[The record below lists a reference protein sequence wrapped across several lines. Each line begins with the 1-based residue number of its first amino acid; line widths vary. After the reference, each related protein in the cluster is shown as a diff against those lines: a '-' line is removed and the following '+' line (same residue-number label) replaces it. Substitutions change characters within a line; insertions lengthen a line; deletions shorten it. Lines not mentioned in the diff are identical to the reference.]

1 MENMVILVDSEDNP
15 IGTEEKYKAHVEGKL
30 HRAFSVFIFNSDNQ
44 ILLQK
49 RALDKY
55 HCGGMWT
62 NACCSHPA
70 PNEIMKDAAQRR
82 LIEEMGIIC
91 NLQKSFDFIYRAQF
105 SNRLIEYEFDHV
117 FIGKFD
123 GFAKPNPEE
132 VMAYK
137 WLSIS
142 GLKKELEE
150 EPERFTP
157 WFKIAI
163 PRVLDIVSTQFKFE

>member
-1 MENMVILVDSEDNP
+1 MKDKVILVDSEDNP
-15 IGTEEKYKAHVEGKL
+15 VGIEDKYNVHVEGKL
-30 HRAFSVFIFNSDNQ
+30 HRAFSVFLFNSDNQ
-44 ILLQK
+44 MLLQK

-70 PNEIMKDAAQRR
+70 PNENLKDAAQRR

-91 NLQKSFDFIYRAQF
+91 DIQKAFDFIYKAHF
-105 SNRLIEYEFDHV
+105 SNGLIEYEFDHV
-117 FIGKFD
+117 FMGKFD
-123 GFAKPNPEE
+123 GFAKPNPDE

-137 WLSIS
+137 WISIAK
-142 GLKKELEE
+142 LKEELEDDS
-150 EPERFTP
+150 ERFTP

-163 PRVLDIVSTQFKFE
+163 PRVFDTISIPAE